1 MSPLRIVSNAW
12 FIRNIRSIQELSD
25 LPRHLDSYPQM
36 KDGGI
41 VLLIICKVHCPIRTR
56 ISSNRWLR
64 PCQSTVEDNAI
75 RLHCTHATHMKIS
88 SCVKVLALFDEN
100 IKCQRFSS
108 IYPSRPCNVPQH
120 RGVTVLWQR
129 PIVVRHGKRVKMS
142 SDVSR
147 HHVLF
152 WNFSKYLW
160 LASKSCRTSGSNNL
174 LKNCV
179 TLVVIKKKH

>member
-1 MSPLRIVSNAW
+1 MIHW
-12 FIRNIRSIQELSD
+12 NIRSIKWSSSTFGRL
-25 LPRHLDSYPQM
+25 
-36 KDGGI
+36 
-41 VLLIICKVHCPIRTR
+41 
-56 ISSNRWLR
+56 SSNERRWYR
-64 PCQSTVEDNAI
+64 PPHHMQSSLSNPDAHLEQSLV
-75 RLHCTHATHMKIS
+75 ATLPNHSEGKCNQTS
-88 SCVKVLALFDEN
+88 SHQHDPNWVKVLALFDEN

-108 IYPSRPCNVPQH
+108 IYPSTPCNVPHH

-142 SDVSR
+142 YDVSR

-179 TLVVIKKKH
+179 TLVVQLKRFKKKH